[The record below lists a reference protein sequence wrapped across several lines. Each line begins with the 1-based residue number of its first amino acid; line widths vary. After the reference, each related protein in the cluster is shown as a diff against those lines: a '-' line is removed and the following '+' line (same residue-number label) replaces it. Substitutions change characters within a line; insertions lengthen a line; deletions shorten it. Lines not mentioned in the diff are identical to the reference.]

1 MTDTGI
7 GIAEEK
13 QRLIFEAFRQADGSI
28 SRRYGGTGLG
38 LSISLELTKLLGA
51 RLTLRS
57 EEGKGSIFTLYL
69 PGSR

>member
-13 QRLIFEAFRQADGSI
+13 QRLIFEAFRQADDSI
-28 SRRYGGTGLG
+28 SRRYGGTSLG
-38 LSISLELTKLLGA
+38 LSISLELAKLLGG

-57 EEGKGSIFTLYL
+57 EEGKGSTFTLYL
-69 PGSR
+69 PDSR